1 MVALSY
7 PIRSQQALPGLH
19 AESLSA
25 LTRRN
30 YINPSAAQVSTAT
43 VGGTTTDGIY
53 SVTVTADDVRRL
65 LFTRSTVRRPRPTLR
80 LPRQSATTSWPTPR
94 CETCTRHQRLLAC

>member
-43 VGGTTTDGIY
+43 VGGTTTDG
-53 SVTVTADDVRRL
+53 SRL